1 MNAQY
6 QMLKRNQSNAFAW
19 QVSGAALNSDEV
31 DATCKILSDG
41 QCDKWIEEGLDLA
54 NLRGK
59 WPKPADGTRTA
70 TNTSK
75 NQSVNL
81 QQTR

>member
-1 MNAQY
+1 
-6 QMLKRNQSNAFAW
+6 MLKRNQSNAFAW

-41 QCDKWIEEGLDLA
+41 KCDKWIEEGLDLA
-54 NLRGK
+54 NLRGER
-59 WPKPADGTRTA
+59 PKPADSAQTS
-70 TNTSK
+70 TNTPK

-81 QQTR
+81 RQTR